1 MMSKWFVLSGLL
13 WSFGC
18 APVAVDMDLDED
30 GDGLLNSE
38 EAELGTDPNNPDSD
52 EDGHLDG
59 AEANVGFDPLDDD
72 DHPYLGNYPISRC
85 DPEASGTGY
94 AVGDVSHD
102 FELEDQHGETVK
114 LSDFCGNVVVLI
126 AAAEW

>member
-38 EAELGTDPNNPDSD
+38 EAELGTDPNNPDS
-52 EDGHLDG
+52 
-59 AEANVGFDPLDDD
+59 DD